1 MSGYVLTNIGSMFT
15 VFTMTDPRENILA
28 HACDLYLAEGLDGF
42 SMRKLAKSVGVTAPA
57 LYRHFESR
65 EHVLAD
71 VVREAYREFTGY
83 LYRAL
88 EGRTPEERLRRAGQ
102 GYLEFALEH
111 PRWYQMVFIAPEH
124 IGQVGMR
131 TGSDPAGGCAG
142 HATLPED
149 IEAQGCAIH
158 QFWVDRLRECM
169 DAGLLEPADPTQV
182 GLTLWAHAH
191 GLIRLYQNGHF
202 QMSEDEFRQLYS
214 ASGARIFMGIAT
226 DAYRNELAGR
236 LEAEAAASGL

>member
-1 MSGYVLTNIGSMFT
+1 MDPLTKMPVMFT
-15 VFTMTDPRENILA
+15 VFTMTDPRDNILA

-42 SMRKLAKSVGVTAPA
+42 SMRKLAKAVGVTAPA

-71 VVREAYREFTGY
+71 VVREAYHEFTAY

-88 EGRTPEERLRRAGQ
+88 EGRTPEDRLRRAGQ

-124 IGQVGMR
+124 AGQVGAR
-131 TGSDPAGGCAG
+131 TGTVDEDGCVG
-142 HATLPED
+142 RSGLPED
-149 IEAQGCAIH
+149 IAAQGCAIH

-169 DAGLLEPADPTQV
+169 DAGLLEPADPTEV

-202 QMSEDEFRQLYS
+202 QMGEDEFRQLYS

-236 LEAEAAASGL
+236 SAAEAVAAGLQ